1 MLVYE
6 YMNRFPIIIYAS
18 EAQTKTRFGYLDKI
32 CKRQFHK
39 DYMWKKHFIQL
50 KSKQKLDFQ
59 KKDKAKIKQKH
70 EASIFSFS
78 TCTFCKTYY

>member
-1 MLVYE
+1 MVIQAIAVTCIFFVTEWIISVLMLVYE

-39 DYMWKKHFIQL
+39 DYM
-50 KSKQKLDFQ
+50 
-59 KKDKAKIKQKH
+59 
-70 EASIFSFS
+70 
-78 TCTFCKTYY
+78 